1 METLLFAMAGPCVAA
16 LGKWH
21 RPPTY
26 PTDMFSEACFP
37 ESAFFFVE
45 ILTNLGPL
53 GRFGH
58 LLTLGTNLGKGTSAD
73 QMVISLAT

>member
-1 METLLFAMAGPCVAA
+1 MAGPCVAA

-21 RPPTY
+21 RLPTY

-45 ILTNLGPL
+45 IFTHLSPR
-53 GRFGH
+53 GRFGR
-58 LLTLGTNLGKGTSAD
+58 LLTLGTNLGKGTSTN